1 VATSPDCV
9 SPLDP
14 DLTEEAA
21 LHEGG
26 FRRVA
31 GVDEAGRG
39 AWAGPLVAAAVIL
52 PPPDSTPDGFLAGVR
67 DSKLLSVAQ
76 RESLFEVVVERA
88 RAVGVGSVA
97 ADEVDLLGLTAANE
111 LAMARAVRSLT
122 LAPDFLLVDA
132 FKLKSVKLPQRGIIK
147 GDRRCLS
154 IAAASIV
161 AKVFRDCWLAG
172 LADVHPGYG
181 FEQHR
186 GYGVVTHRQ
195 AIGAQGL
202 TPIHR
207 LSYAPLRALRQ
218 T

>member
-1 VATSPDCV
+1 VAASTEVV

-14 DLTEEAA
+14 DLSQEAA
-21 LHEGG
+21 LSEGG
-26 FRRVA
+26 FRCVA

-52 PPPDSTPDGFLAGVR
+52 PQAGSRVVGFLDGVR

-76 RESLFEVVVERA
+76 REVCFDTIVASA
-88 RAVGVGSVA
+88 RSIGVGAVA

-111 LAMARAVRSLT
+111 LAMARAVRSLS
-122 LAPDFLLVDA
+122 LRPDFLLVDC
-132 FKLKSVKLPQRGIIK
+132 FTLKSVSIPQRGIVR
-147 GDRRCLS
+147 GDRCCLS
-154 IAAASIV
+154 IAAASVV
-161 AKVFRDCWLAG
+161 AKVYRDRWLEQ
-172 LADVHPGYG
+172 LAERHPGYG

-195 AIGAQGL
+195 AIAARGL

-207 LSYAPLRALRQ
+207 LSYAPLRELIE
-218 T
+218 